1 MTPFGYPGYQVK
13 VPVEAADA
21 LARRM
26 ATASPSD
33 LITPRWHVVVQGG
46 SLWRIARNMN
56 ISRVDL
62 ASANRLSS
70 ARLRIGQRLL
80 IPGGAEARPT
90 PSSPE
95 RASGPRPTVT
105 GAELTPQRRT
115 YQVQVGDTLYGIAR
129 LFRTTVASLKVWN
142 QLRSNLIKP
151 GDRLTILS
159 R

>member
-1 MTPFGYPGYQVK
+1 MPLALAAMRVGLDPARYGFDLTPDPPLRYAKVSVPNAIDLSRVAEWSGVPLEVVQDLNPELRRWMTPFGYPGYQVK

-33 LITPRWHVVVQGG
+33 LITPRWHVVVQGE

-80 IPGGAEARPT
+80 IPRGGR
-90 PSSPE
+90 
-95 RASGPRPTVT
+95 
-105 GAELTPQRRT
+105 GATDSI
-115 YQVQVGDTLYGIAR
+115 V
-129 LFRTTVASLKVWN
+129 S
-142 QLRSNLIKP
+142 
-151 GDRLTILS
+151 
-159 R
+159 